1 MILIEKYVV
10 SIEIFERGELK
21 TEGGGEE
28 EEEGWGGDVRD
39 ERIRA
44 SASTKG
50 GRKASAVGNSTRESV
65 SVCETRRRETEG
77 VRAGWII
84 IVLVILR

>member
-1 MILIEKYVV
+1 MWSPLRFSSAESSKR
-10 SIEIFERGELK
+10 SEE
-21 TEGGGEE
+21 EE
-28 EEEGWGGDVRD
+28 EEEGGGGDVRGD